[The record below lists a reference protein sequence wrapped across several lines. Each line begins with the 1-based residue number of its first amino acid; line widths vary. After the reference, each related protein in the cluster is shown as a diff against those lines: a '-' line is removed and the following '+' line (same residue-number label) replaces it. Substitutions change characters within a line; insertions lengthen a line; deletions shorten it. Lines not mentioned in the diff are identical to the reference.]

1 MRNGLRDRTG
11 AIRTRTGR
19 AMLLALIHVVLVRA
33 SRGRFEALAID
44 SVKLGKVRVSAL
56 SARIV
61 ECDRYIHRR
70 IRRSPPAGL
79 RHSRCTDKDMD
90 MIEEGR
96 VEQKYGTYHLLEMS
110 LAEDGV
116 VDLDRG
122 HG

>member
-1 MRNGLRDRTG
+1 
-11 AIRTRTGR
+11 
-19 AMLLALIHVVLVRA
+19 MLLALIHVVLVRA
-33 SRGRFEALAID
+33 SRWRFEALAID
-44 SVKLGKVRVSAL
+44 SVKLGKVRVNAL
-56 SARIV
+56 SVRIIV
-61 ECDRYIHRR
+61 CDQYIPRR

-90 MIEEGR
+90 MIEEGM
-96 VEQKYGTYHLLEMS
+96 VEEKHGTYHLLEMR